1 MKKGLLLSVL
11 AMAAMAQA
19 VEFDGQVRY
28 RLENGNYAF
37 DSNVDAYNH
46 ANLRAQVG
54 LKAEPQDGVNVYVQ
68 AHTNRLINGSAAENA
83 LDLHQAYVNWNCLLV
98 PGLGVTVG
106 RFELAKAD
114 QRFFGIDEWQ
124 ATPTAHDGF
133 VLSYGT
139 PFTKIDLYSSKVV
152 EAAVA
157 KQDAANW
164 GLYFNNIMDKK
175 VDLFFNISD
184 MGEDALKKKNSFN
197 TLGLHYDNTY
207 FDKLGV
213 NVNFATQSGTN
224 EATKMDYTGMMFG
237 LDASWDLGMGY
248 LNKVGF
254 GYESTSAANPDS
266 SDYGWQEL
274 YGAAHKFHGY
284 QDIAGPNPFG
294 LNDLQLNFQGALP
307 MGLNYKLDYHMF
319 SSVEKFTIYKSDP
332 TDPLSFDVAED
343 TTIGSEIDFSL
354 AKQVDNFTVNLGYS
368 IFTPEA
374 NFSSKN
380 ASTVGDAQSWM
391 YFQVAAGF

>member
-1 MKKGLLLSVL
+1 MMKGLLLSVL

-184 MGEDALKKKNSFN
+184 MGEDALENKNSFN
-197 TLGLHYDNTY
+197 TIGLHYDNTY

-224 EATKMDYTGMMFG
+224 ETNDHDYTGMMFG

-254 GYESTSAANPDS
+254 GYESTSADDPVAGEK
-266 SDYGWQEL
+266 GWQEL

-284 QDIAGPNPFG
+284 QDIAAPMPAG

-307 MGLNYKLDYHMF
+307 MGLNYKLDYHLF
-319 SSVEKFTIYKSDP
+319 SSVEDFSNNTEAP
-332 TDPLSFDVAED
+332 ATDV
-343 TTIGSEIDFSL
+343 GSEIDLSL
-354 AKQVDNFTVNLGYS
+354 ARQVDNFGVNVGYS
-368 IFTPEA
+368 LFTPA
-374 NFSSKN
+374 DNFGPAAGADS
-380 ASTVGDAQSWM
+380 QSWM
-391 YFQVAAGF
+391 YFQVTAGF